1 MSNNYFWS
9 TVKPFVTNKGCISND
24 FISAEKDG
32 NLISNKKELVEL
44 FNQKYVN
51 IVEDSSG
58 KKPSSLGDCLNASQN
73 NLSLK
78 KSYWYIVTIL
88 AFKK

>member
-24 FISAEKDG
+24 FISVEKDG

-73 NLSLK
+73 NLPLK
-78 KSYWYIVTIL
+78 KSY
-88 AFKK
+88 

>member
-24 FISAEKDG
+24 FISVEKDG

-58 KKPSSLGDCLNASQN
+58 KKPSSLGDCLNTSQN
-73 NLSLK
+73 NLPLK
-78 KSYWYIVTIL
+78 KSY
-88 AFKK
+88 